1 MPAVQIFTIE
11 KKMKRKNYHKG
22 LLLGL
27 LTVSI
32 TARGNADSPVGK
44 WVQPV
49 PGLPGLQQGFELE
62 EGGKASSVNM
72 ATLRYETW
80 QQTGNRLI
88 LTGKSIGNRQTI
100 PFSDTLNIERLTP
113 DSLILTKG
121 RLTLRYAREQSGN
134 TAKASESIPA
144 SKIVPAKQMKVM
156 KGRLRIGPE
165 VRSFIPEGSGE
176 AYWIVDATGELYQK
190 YDKTTGGVK
199 NGTVVYAELQ
209 VEDMGKSKEGF
220 AADYPGVFKV
230 HKVIKIKK

>member
-1 MPAVQIFTIE
+1 
-11 KKMKRKNYHKG
+11 MKRKNYHKG
-22 LLLGL
+22 MLLGL
-27 LTVSI
+27 LTVSF
-32 TARGNADSPVGK
+32 TACGNADSLVGK

-72 ATLRYETW
+72 ATLQYETW
-80 QQTGNRLI
+80 QQTGKSLI

-100 PFSDTLNIERLTP
+100 PFADTLNIERLTP

-121 RLTLRYAREQSGN
+121 RLTLRYAREQNGN
-134 TAKASESIPA
+134 TAKVSESIPA

-165 VRSFIPEGSGE
+165 VRSFIPEESNE

-199 NGTVVYAELQ
+199 NGTSVYAELQ

-230 HKVIKIKK
+230 HKVIKIEK

>member
-11 KKMKRKNYHKG
+11 KMKRKNYHKG

-32 TARGNADSPVGK
+32 TACGNADSTVGK

-100 PFSDTLNIERLTP
+100 PF
-113 DSLILTKG
+113 LI
-121 RLTLRYAREQSGN
+121 
-134 TAKASESIPA
+134 
-144 SKIVPAKQMKVM
+144 
-156 KGRLRIGPE
+156 
-165 VRSFIPEGSGE
+165 
-176 AYWIVDATGELYQK
+176 
-190 YDKTTGGVK
+190 
-199 NGTVVYAELQ
+199 
-209 VEDMGKSKEGF
+209 
-220 AADYPGVFKV
+220 
-230 HKVIKIKK
+230 H